1 MIVEQRIY
9 TLQTGKVAAYRD
21 YFEKHGLEVQSRILG
36 NLLGFFTS
44 DIGEQNQVIQL
55 WGFAS
60 YEDRQAR
67 RTELFKN
74 KEWLDYLAGAPQVIV
89 RQENR
94 ILAPTAFSPIR

>member
-21 YFEKHGLEVQSRILG
+21 YYLAHGLEVQSRILG

-55 WGFAS
+55 WGFDS
-60 YEDRQAR
+60 YEDRQKR
-67 RTELFKN
+67 RGELFSN